1 MAVLEVG
8 INLGRKSLV
17 EIKYYSSTDDVLDPG
32 IRANF
37 LIGLESFLDEAFGDR
52 INTISLSDFKFIVYF
67 KKIQVP
73 DEDINNTELLLSF
86 AIIEQETDPSFV
98 KKHLKEIL
106 REFRD
111 QYALSDILS
120 KDSDYFQKF
129 KGRVNEILGDLKLKI
144 DDRLR
149 SLFRD

>member
-1 MAVLEVG
+1 
-8 INLGRKSLV
+8 
-17 EIKYYSSTDDVLDPG
+17 KYYSSTDNVLDPG

-52 INTISLSDFKFIVYF
+52 ISTISLSDFKFIVYF

-73 DEDINNTELLLSF
+73 DKDTNDTELLVTF
-86 AIIEQETDPSFV
+86 AIIEQETDPNFV

-106 REFRD
+106 REFRNK
-111 QYALSDILS
+111 YSLSDILS
-120 KDSDYFQKF
+120 KSPIHFQNF
-129 KGRVNEILGDLKLKI
+129 KKRINEILGDLRLKI

>member
-1 MAVLEVG
+1 
-8 INLGRKSLV
+8 
-17 EIKYYSSTDDVLDPG
+17 LDPG

-52 INTISLSDFKFIVYF
+52 ISTISLSDFKFIVYF

-73 DEDINNTELLLSF
+73 DKDTNDTELLVTF
-86 AIIEQETDPSFV
+86 AIIEQETDPNFV

-106 REFRD
+106 REFRNK
-111 QYALSDILS
+111 YSLSDILS
-120 KDSDYFQKF
+120 KSPIHFQNF
-129 KGRVNEILGDLKLKI
+129 KKRINEILGDLRLKI